1 MTTQQAN
8 FKSFLNLVAGGQHAG
23 GDGQIKTRLFLLHAR
38 QGQIEGEV
46 ALSGQ
51 TRACGLTG
59 TGAGH
64 GASRDWPFS
73 RQNLPV
79 MASRRMTLGRILR
92 CMGRFAQAT

>member
-1 MTTQQAN
+1 
-8 FKSFLNLVAGGQHAG
+8 
-23 GDGQIKTRLFLLHAR
+23 
-38 QGQIEGEV
+38 V